1 MIDFHSKTSKQKRD
15 TIVSIDIYKK
25 CSIHNDIK
33 YIIRQTMSTNKTQYL
48 TPFLKIYKGLKVII
62 TKKWYPKLRI
72 VNGSI
77 GYIKIYPS

>member
-1 MIDFHSKTSKQKRD
+1 
-15 TIVSIDIYKK
+15 
-25 CSIHNDIK
+25 
-33 YIIRQTMSTNKTQYL
+33 MSTNKTQYL